1 MLSSVNELKLN
12 LKDII
17 FRFTKVEK
25 GEKIVNE
32 L

>member
-1 MLSSVNELKLN
+1 MLSSVSELKLN

-17 FRFTKVEK
+17 FRFTGHEEA
-25 GEKIVNE
+25 EKIVNE

>member
-17 FRFTKVEK
+17 FRFTRVKK
-25 GEKIVNE
+25 SEKIVNE

>member
-1 MLSSVNELKLN
+1 MLLSVSKLKLN

-17 FRFTKVEK
+17 FRFTEIKE
-25 GEKIVNE
+25 GEEIVNE